1 MHRAER
7 KGGVGGGGKLM
18 RADGKGKKGQEKRK
32 ERENQEKFFSNLP
45 YPRISAMKDK
55 NGVSRKINGNHI
67 QIIVETCT

>member
-32 ERENQEKFFSNLP
+32 ERENREKFFSHLP
-45 YPRISAMKDK
+45 SPPSTSHDPHSKSITFKALEMIFVLFQD
-55 NGVSRKINGNHI
+55 
-67 QIIVETCT
+67 

>member
-1 MHRAER
+1 MYRAER
-7 KGGVGGGGKLM
+7 KEGVGGGGKLM

-32 ERENQEKFFSNLP
+32 ERETRTYP
-45 YPRISAMKDK
+45 PHPRISAMKDK